1 MAVALALSSAAFRV
15 CRPVPKV
22 TRRSSSMPRQPT
34 MRTEGRV
41 VPNVV
46 KKPYGTVV
54 STLRAAAT
62 TSAASTSTTTNLFSG
77 RSRALS
83 ASRRGGAGG
92 RARGLMFA
100 PVLKPLRGQ
109 PQRGVH
115 PGPQVLHGDD
125 RSELHQLRLAV
136 PPGRHG
142 ADLRG
147 RHMVLHRGF
156 PVAEV
161 HAPRAADP
169 GGRCHDGQ
177 VLQPAVEPAPP
188 LHLQLKHREGAAHR
202 HVVRN
207 GGAWIEHYAVPAAG
221 NPRSD
226 PVAERLRWVK

>member
-54 STLRAAAT
+54 STLRATAT

-83 ASRRGGAGG
+83 ASRRGSDSG
-92 RARGLMFA
+92 RARGLGFA
-100 PVLKPLRGQ
+100 PVLKPLCGQ

-125 RSELHQLRLAV
+125 RSELHQLRLAELPAEPFHHLVGDARRRIRHPLPLPQDHPPQPPQLVAV
-136 PPGRHG
+136 PP
-142 ADLRG
+142 
-147 RHMVLHRGF
+147 
-156 PVAEV
+156 
-161 HAPRAADP
+161 AP
-169 GGRCHDGQ
+169 
-177 VLQPAVEPAPP
+177 
-188 LHLQLKHREGAAHR
+188 
-202 HVVRN
+202 
-207 GGAWIEHYAVPAAG
+207 
-221 NPRSD
+221 
-226 PVAERLRWVK
+226 

>member
-77 RSRALS
+77 R
-83 ASRRGGAGG
+83 
-92 RARGLMFA
+92 ARGRGFA
-100 PVLKPLRGQ
+100 PVLKSLRGQ

-115 PGPQVLHGDD
+115 PGPQVLHGAD
-125 RSELHQLRLAV
+125 RSELHQLRLAELPAEPFHHLV
-136 PPGRHG
+136 GDARRRIRHRLGVPQAHPLQAGKHTPLPPGR
-142 ADLRG
+142 
-147 RHMVLHRGF
+147 
-156 PVAEV
+156 
-161 HAPRAADP
+161 
-169 GGRCHDGQ
+169 
-177 VLQPAVEPAPP
+177 PAP
-188 LHLQLKHREGAAHR
+188 LLAAPHTR
-202 HVVRN
+202 RTL
-207 GGAWIEHYAVPAAG
+207 
-221 NPRSD
+221 SS
-226 PVAERLRWVK
+226 